1 MKTTFYAII
10 LSLVFIGCKQGQL
23 EKNYSARAFSASDD
37 FNGFSQSKQDVLS
50 IVKTDSGETKDANRF
65 SVKFKDTTIAI
76 EDNKKVLGSKLA
88 IAKFINTQKTAM
100 LVQIAGKTGS
110 LAPFYIISLK
120 DGKPEIVSLAR
131 PSTGK
136 SDQKFT
142 IGLEELTLTS
152 VMMVNNDFIITTVN
166 SRVFPLKRENP
177 DERIQGKFFML
188 SPDRNTVAFLTD
200 SSIYQVNY
208 MSGTT
213 LTLPVPA
220 KILSQPESIN
230 QQIQQNYS
238 WQENNKGISF
248 LRSNADDNRVV
259 DISEFKH

>member
-23 EKNYSARAFSASDD
+23 EKNYQARAFSTSDD
-37 FNGFSQSKQDVLS
+37 FNGFSKSKQDVLN
-50 IVKTDSGETKDANRF
+50 IVSTDSVKANDTSF
-65 SVKFKDTTIAI
+65 YSVKFKDTTIAI

-100 LVQIAGKTGS
+100 LVQVAGKTGS
-110 LAPFYIISLK
+110 VAPFYIISLK
-120 DGKPEIVSLAR
+120 DGKPEVVSLAR

-166 SRVFPLKRENP
+166 SRVFPLKREKP

-208 MSGTT
+208 MSGMT
-213 LTLPVPA
+213 LTQPIPS

-238 WQENNKGISF
+238 WQDSKGISF
-248 LRSNADDNRVV
+248 LKPAADDNRIV